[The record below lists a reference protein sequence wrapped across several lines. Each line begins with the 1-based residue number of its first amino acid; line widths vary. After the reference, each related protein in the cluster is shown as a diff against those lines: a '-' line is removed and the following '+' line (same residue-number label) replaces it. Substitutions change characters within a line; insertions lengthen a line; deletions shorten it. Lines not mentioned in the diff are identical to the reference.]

1 MQAQA
6 QAGSVTKRGYCRVE
20 LNGESIGFNLGG
32 KDGGGD
38 ATVPEPSGKK
48 VEDMAL
54 KATFRMKGF
63 VHALSYNDRHV
74 LDNTVYCVG
83 RIVQDA
89 KPISQLPKKGN
100 LCSPADYAAASNAAS
115 DTFSPSPSSA
125 SPPADTQT
133 GAAL

>member
-6 QAGSVTKRGYCRVE
+6 QAGSVTKRGKCKVE
-20 LNGESIGFNLGG
+20 LNGAQIGFKLSG

-38 ATVPEPSGKK
+38 ATVPEPSSSIVDKA
-48 VEDMAL
+48 EL
-54 KATFRMKGF
+54 KATFRMKDF
-63 VHALSYNDRHV
+63 KHADSYKDRHV

-89 KPISQLPKKGN
+89 TPIKQLPKKGN
-100 LCSPADYAAASNAAS
+100 LCSPADYAAASSAGS
-115 DTFSPSPSSA
+115 DTSSPSPSSA

-133 GAAL
+133 EAAL